1 MVPFYYVLNLLL
13 LASAIEI
20 NRIPISGTPPAIRH
34 QFTTAYSPK
43 TETIVIYGGY
53 SRDADIYPDF
63 WLYNIKTELW
73 TILNP
78 TSTVQPG
85 NL

>member
-1 MVPFYYVLNLLL
+1 MVSFYHVLTLFF

-20 NRIPISGTPPAIRH
+20 QRIPILGTPPAIRH
-34 QFTTAYSPK
+34 QFTTAYSPQAQ
-43 TETIVIYGGY
+43 TIVIYGGH
-53 SRDADIYPDF
+53 SRDADIYSDF

-78 TSTVQPG
+78 TSTIQPG
-85 NL
+85 NH